1 MNQTNNDD
9 VKSRPKTNSRKVSMN
24 DVNIPTNRATDVHRT
39 NQRSKTLIRRTAKKP
54 IPARQVNPPSPA
66 KRRSMDIA
74 KSSQISR
81 FGDRNTEISSPV
93 QKITPKPDTPA
104 QTHPLSD
111 RLKKDIPTDSKSA
124 NITSSEIKNAAISAA
139 MNTPAKKA
147 PKVSSRK
154 PSTKTITI
162 TIIILLVAAIGAY
175 FTYINMPNLSVKIAA
190 TQAGINAQYPDY
202 HPDGYSIDGPVTFS
216 DGEVTIN
223 FKANTGD
230 TKFVLKQVK
239 SSWDSSAVLENIVKK
254 NSDDR
259 YITSQERG
267 LTIYTYNGD
276 AAWVNGGILY
286 TIEGD
291 APISND
297 QIRRMATSL

>member
-9 VKSRPKTNSRKVSMN
+9 VKSRSKTNPRKVSMS
-24 DVNIPTNRATDVHRT
+24 DINIPTNRATDVHRT
-39 NQRSKTLIRRTAKKP
+39 TQRSKTLIRRTAKKP
-54 IPARQVNPPSPA
+54 IPARQVSPPSPA

-93 QKITPKPDTPA
+93 QKIAPKPDTPA

-111 RLKKDIPTDSKSA
+111 RVKKDTPTDNKST

-139 MNTPAKKA
+139 MNMPAKKA
-147 PKVSSRK
+147 PKVSAKK

-162 TIIILLVAAIGAY
+162 TIIILLVAAVGAY

-254 NSDDR
+254 NSDNR

-297 QIRRMATSL
+297 QIRRIATSL